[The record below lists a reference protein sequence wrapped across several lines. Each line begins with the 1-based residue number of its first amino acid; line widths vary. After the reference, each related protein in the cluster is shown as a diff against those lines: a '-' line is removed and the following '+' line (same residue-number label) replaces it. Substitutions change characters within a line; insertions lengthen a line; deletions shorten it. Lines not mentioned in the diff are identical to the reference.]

1 MKNFIMTAMAVVLFS
16 ATANADTISV
26 KCGDYVQRG
35 TVKLANPPVM
45 NCADLELVQKYL
57 GSGITV
63 GPDSKVEELVA
74 AITSIQPAPKA
85 QPVPPVTTENFVV
98 TEGNLKLEDSGV
110 NIRREDTPRSPRF
123 QKWLNEDKPLPREN
137 IGDLDD
143 FSRKTFPGQ
152 NRTGNRRWFSELDS
166 TKCQGWINLNDI
178 LSGRCGSVQVNMTR

>member
-1 MKNFIMTAMAVVLFS
+1 MTAMAVALFS
-16 ATANADTISV
+16 ATANANTISV

-45 NCADLELVQKYL
+45 NCADLELLQKYL

-85 QPVPPVTTENFVV
+85 QPVPPVTTEKFIV
-98 TEGNLKLEDSGV
+98 TENNLKLEDSGV
-110 NIRREDTPRSPRF
+110 NIRREDSYGQR
-123 QKWLNEDKPLPREN
+123 PLPREN

-166 TKCQGWINLNDI
+166 TKCQGWIDLNDI
-178 LSGRCGSVQVNMTR
+178 LSGKCGSVQVNMTR

>member
-1 MKNFIMTAMAVVLFS
+1 MTAMAVVLFS
-16 ATANADTISV
+16 ATANANTISV

-45 NCADLELVQKYL
+45 NCDDLELLQKYL

-85 QPVPPVTTENFVV
+85 QPVPPVTTEKFVV
-98 TEGNLKLEDSGV
+98 TENNLKLEDSGV
-110 NIRREDTPRSPRF
+110 NIRREDSYGQR
-123 QKWLNEDKPLPREN
+123 PLPREN
-137 IGDLDD
+137 IGDLED

>member
-1 MKNFIMTAMAVVLFS
+1 MTAMAVVLFS
-16 ATANADTISV
+16 ATANANTISV

-45 NCADLELVQKYL
+45 NCADLELLQKYL

-85 QPVPPVTTENFVV
+85 QPVSPVTTEKFVV
-98 TEGNLKLEDSGV
+98 TENNLKLEDSGV
-110 NIRREDTPRSPRF
+110 NIRREDSYGQR
-123 QKWLNEDKPLPREN
+123 PLPREN

-166 TKCQGWINLNDI
+166 TKCQGWIDLNDI

>member
-16 ATANADTISV
+16 ATANANTISV

-35 TVKLANPPVM
+35 TVKLANPPIM
-45 NCADLELVQKYL
+45 NCADFELLQKYL

-63 GPDSKVEELVA
+63 GPDSKVEELVSV
-74 AITSIQPAPKA
+74 IENIQPAPKA
-85 QPVPPVTTENFVV
+85 QPVAPVTTEKFVV
-98 TEGNLKLEDSGV
+98 TENNLKLEDSGV
-110 NIRREDTPRSPRF
+110 NIRREDSFGQR
-123 QKWLNEDKPLPREN
+123 PLPREN

>member
-16 ATANADTISV
+16 ATANANTISV

-45 NCADLELVQKYL
+45 NCADLELLQKYL

-85 QPVPPVTTENFVV
+85 QPVPPVTTEKFVV
-98 TEGNLKLEDSGV
+98 TENNLKLEDSGV
-110 NIRREDTPRSPRF
+110 NIRRENSFGQR
-123 QKWLNEDKPLPREN
+123 PLPREN

>member
-16 ATANADTISV
+16 ATANANTISV

-45 NCADLELVQKYL
+45 NCADLELLQKYL

-63 GPDSKVEELVA
+63 GPDSRVEELVSV
-74 AITSIQPAPKA
+74 IENIQPAPKA
-85 QPVPPVTTENFVV
+85 QPVAPVTTEKFVV
-98 TEGNLKLEDSGV
+98 TENNLKLEDSGV
-110 NIRREDTPRSPRF
+110 NIRREDSYGQR
-123 QKWLNEDKPLPREN
+123 PLPREN

-166 TKCQGWINLNDI
+166 TKCQGWIDLNDI

>member
-1 MKNFIMTAMAVVLFS
+1 MTAMAVVLFS

-85 QPVPPVTTENFVV
+85 QPVTPVTKGNFVV
-98 TEGNLKLEDSGV
+98 TEDNLKLEDSGV

>member
-1 MKNFIMTAMAVVLFS
+1 MKNFIMTAMAVALFS
-16 ATANADTISV
+16 ATANANTISV

-45 NCADLELVQKYL
+45 NCADLELLQKYL

-63 GPDSKVEELVA
+63 GPDSKVEELVSV
-74 AITSIQPAPKA
+74 IENIQPAPKA
-85 QPVPPVTTENFVV
+85 QPVAPVTTESFDI
-98 TEGNLKLEDSGV
+98 TENNLKLEDSGV
-110 NIRREDTPRSPRF
+110 NIRREDSYGQR
-123 QKWLNEDKPLPREN
+123 PLPREN

-166 TKCQGWINLNDI
+166 TKCQGWIDLNDI
-178 LSGRCGSVQVNMTR
+178 LSGKCGSVQVNMTR

>member
-1 MKNFIMTAMAVVLFS
+1 MTAMAVALFS
-16 ATANADTISV
+16 ATANANTISV
-26 KCGDYVQRG
+26 ECGDYVQRG

-45 NCADLELVQKYL
+45 NCADLELLQKYL

-63 GPDSKVEELVA
+63 GPDSKVEELVSV
-74 AITSIQPAPKA
+74 IENIQPAPKA
-85 QPVPPVTTENFVV
+85 QPVPPVTTEKFIV
-98 TEGNLKLEDSGV
+98 TENNLKLEDSGV
-110 NIRREDTPRSPRF
+110 NIRREDSYGQR
-123 QKWLNEDKPLPREN
+123 PLPREN

-178 LSGRCGSVQVNMTR
+178 LSGRCGTVQVNMTR

>member
-1 MKNFIMTAMAVVLFS
+1 MTAMAVVLFS
-16 ATANADTISV
+16 ATANANTISV

-45 NCADLELVQKYL
+45 NCADLELLQKYL

-63 GPDSKVEELVA
+63 GPDSKVDELVA

-85 QPVPPVTTENFVV
+85 QPVPPVTTEKFVV
-98 TEGNLKLEDSGV
+98 TENNLKLEDSGV
-110 NIRREDTPRSPRF
+110 NIRREDSFGQR
-123 QKWLNEDKPLPREN
+123 PLPREN

>member
-16 ATANADTISV
+16 ATANANTISV

-63 GPDSKVEELVA
+63 GPDSKVDELVA

-85 QPVPPVTTENFVV
+85 QPVPPVTTEKFVV
-98 TEGNLKLEDSGV
+98 TENNLKLEDSGV
-110 NIRREDTPRSPRF
+110 NIRREDSYGQR
-123 QKWLNEDKPLPREN
+123 PLPREN

>member
-1 MKNFIMTAMAVVLFS
+1 MKNFIMTAMAVALFS
-16 ATANADTISV
+16 ATANANTISV

-45 NCADLELVQKYL
+45 NCDDLELLQKYL

-85 QPVPPVTTENFVV
+85 QPVPPVTTEKFIV
-98 TEGNLKLEDSGV
+98 TENNLKLEDSGV
-110 NIRREDTPRSPRF
+110 NIRREDSYGQR
-123 QKWLNEDKPLPREN
+123 PLPREN

>member
-16 ATANADTISV
+16 ATANANTISV

-45 NCADLELVQKYL
+45 NCADLELLQKYL

-85 QPVPPVTTENFVV
+85 QPVPPVTTEKFVV
-98 TEGNLKLEDSGV
+98 TENNLKLEDSGV
-110 NIRREDTPRSPRF
+110 NIRREDTSKSSSDWPSE
-123 QKWLNEDKPLPREN
+123 L
-137 IGDLDD
+137 GGSLDD

-178 LSGRCGSVQVNMTR
+178 LSGRCGSVQVNLTR

>member
-1 MKNFIMTAMAVVLFS
+1 MKNFIMTAVAVVLFS

-98 TEGNLKLEDSGV
+98 TENNLKLEDSGV
-110 NIRREDTPRSPRF
+110 NIRREDTSRIP
-123 QKWLNEDKPLPREN
+123 K
-137 IGDLDD
+137 LDD

-152 NRTGNRRWFSELDS
+152 NRTGNRRWFSELNS
-166 TKCQGWINLNDI
+166 TKCQGWIDLNDI

>member
-1 MKNFIMTAMAVVLFS
+1 MTAMAVVLFS
-16 ATANADTISV
+16 ATANANTISV

-45 NCADLELVQKYL
+45 NCADFELLQKYL

-85 QPVPPVTTENFVV
+85 QPVPPVTTEKFVV
-98 TEGNLKLEDSGV
+98 TENNLKLEDSGV
-110 NIRREDTPRSPRF
+110 NIRREDSYGQR
-123 QKWLNEDKPLPREN
+123 PLPREN

>member
-1 MKNFIMTAMAVVLFS
+1 MTAMAVVLFS
-16 ATANADTISV
+16 ATANANTISV

-45 NCADLELVQKYL
+45 NCADLELLQKYL

-85 QPVPPVTTENFVV
+85 QPVPPVTTEKF
-98 TEGNLKLEDSGV
+98 EDSGV
-110 NIRREDTPRSPRF
+110 NIRRENTPKSSSDWPSE
-123 QKWLNEDKPLPREN
+123 L
-137 IGDLDD
+137 GGSLDD

-166 TKCQGWINLNDI
+166 TKCQGWIDLNDI

>member
-1 MKNFIMTAMAVVLFS
+1 MTAMAVVLFS
-16 ATANADTISV
+16 ATANANTISV

-85 QPVPPVTTENFVV
+85 QPVPPVTTEKFVV
-98 TEGNLKLEDSGV
+98 TENNLKLEDSGV
-110 NIRREDTPRSPRF
+110 NIRREDSYGQR
-123 QKWLNEDKPLPREN
+123 PLPREN

-152 NRTGNRRWFSELDS
+152 NRTGNRRWFSELNS
-166 TKCQGWINLNDI
+166 TKCQGWIDLNDI

>member
-1 MKNFIMTAMAVVLFS
+1 MTAMAVALFS
-16 ATANADTISV
+16 ATANANTISV

-85 QPVPPVTTENFVV
+85 QPVPPVTTEKFVV
-98 TEGNLKLEDSGV
+98 TENNLKLEDSGV
-110 NIRREDTPRSPRF
+110 NIRRENSFGQR
-123 QKWLNEDKPLPREN
+123 PLPREN

>member
-16 ATANADTISV
+16 ATANANTISV

-45 NCADLELVQKYL
+45 NCADLELLQKYL

-85 QPVPPVTTENFVV
+85 QPVSPVTTEKFVV
-98 TEGNLKLEDSGV
+98 TENNLKLEDSGV
-110 NIRREDTPRSPRF
+110 NIRREDSYGQR
-123 QKWLNEDKPLPREN
+123 PLPREN

>member
-16 ATANADTISV
+16 ATANANTISV

-63 GPDSKVEELVA
+63 GPDSKVEELVS

-85 QPVPPVTTENFVV
+85 QPVPPVTTEKFVV
-98 TEGNLKLEDSGV
+98 TENNLKLEDSGV
-110 NIRREDTPRSPRF
+110 NIRREDTSRIP
-123 QKWLNEDKPLPREN
+123 K
-137 IGDLDD
+137 LDD

>member
-1 MKNFIMTAMAVVLFS
+1 MTAMAVVLFS
-16 ATANADTISV
+16 ATANANTISV

-85 QPVPPVTTENFVV
+85 QPVPPVTTEKFVV
-98 TEGNLKLEDSGV
+98 TENNLKLEDSGV
-110 NIRREDTPRSPRF
+110 NIRREDTSRIP
-123 QKWLNEDKPLPREN
+123 K
-137 IGDLDD
+137 LDD

>member
-16 ATANADTISV
+16 ATANANTISV

-45 NCADLELVQKYL
+45 NCADLELLQKYL

-85 QPVPPVTTENFVV
+85 QPVTPVTTGNFVV
-98 TEGNLKLEDSGV
+98 TEDNLKLEDSGV
-110 NIRREDTPRSPRF
+110 NIRREDTSRIP
-123 QKWLNEDKPLPREN
+123 K
-137 IGDLDD
+137 LDD
-143 FSRKTFPGQ
+143 FTRKTFPGQ

>member
-1 MKNFIMTAMAVVLFS
+1 MTAMAVVLFS
-16 ATANADTISV
+16 ATANANTISV

-85 QPVPPVTTENFVV
+85 QPVPPVTTEKFVV
-98 TEGNLKLEDSGV
+98 TENNLKLEDSGV
-110 NIRREDTPRSPRF
+110 NIRREDSYGQR
-123 QKWLNEDKPLPREN
+123 PLPREN

-166 TKCQGWINLNDI
+166 TKCQGWIDLNDI

>member
-1 MKNFIMTAMAVVLFS
+1 MKNFIMTAMAVALFS
-16 ATANADTISV
+16 ATANANTISV

-45 NCADLELVQKYL
+45 NCADLELLQKYL

-85 QPVPPVTTENFVV
+85 QPVPPVTTEKFVV
-98 TEGNLKLEDSGV
+98 TENNLKLEDSGV
-110 NIRREDTPRSPRF
+110 NIRREDSFGQR
-123 QKWLNEDKPLPREN
+123 PLPREN

>member
-1 MKNFIMTAMAVVLFS
+1 MTAMAVVLFS
-16 ATANADTISV
+16 ATANANTISV

-45 NCADLELVQKYL
+45 NCADLELLQKYL

-85 QPVPPVTTENFVV
+85 QPVPPVTTEKFVV
-98 TEGNLKLEDSGV
+98 TENNLKLEDSGV

-123 QKWLNEDKPLPREN
+123 QRWLNGEN
-137 IGDLDD
+137 TRNTQPLDD
-143 FSRKTFPGQ
+143 FTRKTFPGQ

>member
-16 ATANADTISV
+16 ATANANTISV

-45 NCADLELVQKYL
+45 NCADFELLQKYL

-63 GPDSKVEELVA
+63 GPDSKVEELVSV
-74 AITSIQPAPKA
+74 IENIQPAPKA
-85 QPVPPVTTENFVV
+85 QPVAPVTTEKFVV
-98 TEGNLKLEDSGV
+98 TENNLKLEDSGV
-110 NIRREDTPRSPRF
+110 NIRREDSFGQR
-123 QKWLNEDKPLPREN
+123 PLPREN

-178 LSGRCGSVQVNMTR
+178 LSGRCGTVQVNMTR

>member
-16 ATANADTISV
+16 ATANANTISV

-45 NCADLELVQKYL
+45 NCADFELLQKYL

-63 GPDSKVEELVA
+63 GPDSKVEELVSV
-74 AITSIQPAPKA
+74 IENIQPAPKA
-85 QPVPPVTTENFVV
+85 QPVLPVTTEKFVV
-98 TEGNLKLEDSGV
+98 TENNLKLEDSGV
-110 NIRREDTPRSPRF
+110 NIRREDSFGQR
-123 QKWLNEDKPLPREN
+123 PLPREN

>member
-16 ATANADTISV
+16 ATANANTISV

-45 NCADLELVQKYL
+45 NCADFELLQKYL

-85 QPVPPVTTENFVV
+85 QPVPPVTTEKFVV
-98 TEGNLKLEDSGV
+98 TENNLKLEDSGV
-110 NIRREDTPRSPRF
+110 NIRREDSFGQR
-123 QKWLNEDKPLPREN
+123 PLPREN

>member
-1 MKNFIMTAMAVVLFS
+1 MTAMAVALFS
-16 ATANADTISV
+16 ATANANTISV

-45 NCADLELVQKYL
+45 NCADLELLQKYL

-85 QPVPPVTTENFVV
+85 QPVPPVTTEKFVV
-98 TEGNLKLEDSGV
+98 TENNLKLEDSGV
-110 NIRREDTPRSPRF
+110 NIRREDSYGQR
-123 QKWLNEDKPLPREN
+123 PLPREN

-166 TKCQGWINLNDI
+166 TKCQGWIDLNDI

>member
-16 ATANADTISV
+16 ATANANTISV

>member
-63 GPDSKVEELVA
+63 VPDSKVEELVA

-98 TEGNLKLEDSGV
+98 TEDNLKLEDSGV
-110 NIRREDTPRSPRF
+110 NIRREDSFGQR
-123 QKWLNEDKPLPREN
+123 PLPREN

>member
-1 MKNFIMTAMAVVLFS
+1 MTAMAVALFS
-16 ATANADTISV
+16 VTANANTISV

-45 NCADLELVQKYL
+45 NCADLKLLQKYL

-63 GPDSKVEELVA
+63 GPDSKVNELVS
-74 AITSIQPAPKA
+74 AITSIQPAPDAK
-85 QPVPPVTTENFVV
+85 PVTPVTTEDFVV
-98 TEGNLKLEDSGV
+98 TENNLKLEDSGV
-110 NIRREDTPRSPRF
+110 NIRREDTSRIP
-123 QKWLNEDKPLPREN
+123 K
-137 IGDLDD
+137 LDD
-143 FSRKTFPGQ
+143 FTRKTFPGQ

>member
-1 MKNFIMTAMAVVLFS
+1 MTAMAVVLFS

-85 QPVPPVTTENFVV
+85 QPVPPVTTANFVV

-110 NIRREDTPRSPRF
+110 NIRREDSFGQR
-123 QKWLNEDKPLPREN
+123 PLPREN

>member
-1 MKNFIMTAMAVVLFS
+1 MKNFIMTAMAVALFS
-16 ATANADTISV
+16 ATANANTISV

-110 NIRREDTPRSPRF
+110 NIRREDSFGQR
-123 QKWLNEDKPLPREN
+123 PLPREN

>member
-16 ATANADTISV
+16 ATANANTISV

-35 TVKLANPPVM
+35 TVKLANPPIM
-45 NCADLELVQKYL
+45 NCTDLELVQKYL

-63 GPDSKVEELVA
+63 GPDSKVNELVA
-74 AITSIQPAPKA
+74 AIRSIQPAPDAK
-85 QPVPPVTTENFVV
+85 PVTPVTTEGFDV
-98 TEGNLKLEDSGV
+98 TENNLKLEDSGV
-110 NIRREDTPRSPRF
+110 NIRREDSFGQR
-123 QKWLNEDKPLPREN
+123 PLPREN

-152 NRTGNRRWFSELDS
+152 NRTGNRRWFSELNS

-178 LSGRCGSVQVNMTR
+178 LSGRCGTVQVNMTR

>member
-1 MKNFIMTAMAVVLFS
+1 MKNFIMTAMAVALFS
-16 ATANADTISV
+16 ATANANTISV

-45 NCADLELVQKYL
+45 NCADFELLQKYL

-63 GPDSKVEELVA
+63 GPDSKVEELVSV
-74 AITSIQPAPKA
+74 IENIQPAPKA
-85 QPVPPVTTENFVV
+85 QPVAPVTTEKFVV
-98 TEGNLKLEDSGV
+98 TENNLKLEDSGV
-110 NIRREDTPRSPRF
+110 NIRREDSYGQR
-123 QKWLNEDKPLPREN
+123 PLPREN

-166 TKCQGWINLNDI
+166 TKCQGWIDLNDI

>member
-16 ATANADTISV
+16 ATANANTISV

-45 NCADLELVQKYL
+45 NCADLELLQKYL

-63 GPDSKVEELVA
+63 GPDSRVEELVSV
-74 AITSIQPAPKA
+74 IENIQPAPKA
-85 QPVPPVTTENFVV
+85 QPVPPVTTEKFVV
-98 TEGNLKLEDSGV
+98 TENNLKLEDSGV
-110 NIRREDTPRSPRF
+110 NIRREDSYGQR
-123 QKWLNEDKPLPREN
+123 PLPREN